1 MTSQLPPNLLRLFAP
16 RPGLPYKP
24 AAADPKTKRLPIYS
38 SVCSFLPMC
47 RMGHDPD
54 YIATETMEDR
64 KKRMVAEKAERTA
77 AALAKAVSAWDPHKD
92 EKATAEPYKTLFVSR
107 LSYATTEKS
116 LRKEFEA
123 FGEVKSVIVVL
134 DTKDSKSRGYAF
146 IEFEHERDMKVAYKE
161 AEGLKIDGRRILVD
175 VERGRTVPGWKP
187 RRLGGGLGGTRHGS
201 LSSSTTATA
210 AATTTAA
217 VDAAPASSV
226 TRSSGREGGRSSST
240 GGYRD
245 SDRDGGGGSS
255 SSYRHSSGRDS
266 RDSSSRYDDHRGGS
280 RYDDDRSSSRYG
292 SGGGGGSSSSRSDD
306 RRGNGGY
313 GGGSSDD
320 RGSSSSHYDRYQDRD
335 RGRGDRDRDRRRS
348 RSPRRRDEPRES
360 RSRY

>member
-1 MTSQLPPNLLRLFAP
+1 
-16 RPGLPYKP
+16 
-24 AAADPKTKRLPIYS
+24 
-38 SVCSFLPMC
+38 MC

-175 VERGRTVPGWKP
+175 VERGRTVP
-187 RRLGGGLGGTRHGS
+187 
-201 LSSSTTATA
+201 
-210 AATTTAA
+210 
-217 VDAAPASSV
+217 APASSV

-245 SDRDGGGGSS
+245 SDRDGGGGSSS